1 MKILITG
8 AQGQLGTELQHLL
21 DSRDIAYRGTD
32 AHDLDITDEKA
43 VDQYFKDYHPDLIYH
58 CAAYTAVDKAE
69 DEGKALNQKV
79 NVDGTHI
86 LAKAAAAIDATLVYI
101 STDYVFDGDKKDIYT
116 VDDQPAPRNEYG
128 RAKYEGEQQV
138 QKYLKKYYIIR
149 TSWVFGE
156 YGHNFVY
163 TMLDLAKTHKELTVV
178 DDQYGR
184 PSWTKNL
191 AEFMTYAV
199 DQKLAYGIYHLSNDN
214 SCNWYEFASAILA
227 NKDVTVKPV
236 SSAEY
241 PQKAW
246 RPRHSILDLSKTKAT
261 GFKIE
266 TWRDALKKFLQVIE
280 K

>member
-8 AQGQLGTELQHLL
+8 AQGQLGTELRHLL

-32 AHDLDITDEKA
+32 AHDLDITDEQA
-43 VDQYFKDYHPDLIYH
+43 VDQYFKDYQPDLIYH

-79 NVDGTHI
+79 NVDGTRI
-86 LAKAAAAIDATLVYI
+86 LAKAASAIDATLVYI

-149 TSWVFGE
+149 TSGVFGE

-191 AEFMTYAV
+191 AEFMTFAV

-227 NKDVTVKPV
+227 
-236 SSAEY
+236 
-241 PQKAW
+241 
-246 RPRHSILDLSKTKAT
+246 
-261 GFKIE
+261 
-266 TWRDALKKFLQVIE
+266 
-280 K
+280 

>member
-8 AQGQLGTELQHLL
+8 AQGQLGTELRHLL
-21 DSRDIAYRGTD
+21 DARGITYRATD
-32 AHDLDITDEKA
+32 AKDLDITDEAA
-43 VDQYFKDYHPDLIYH
+43 VNQYFADYQPDVVYH

-69 DEGKALNQKV
+69 DEAKALNQLV
-79 NVDGTHI
+79 NVDGTRN
-86 LAKAAAAIDATLVYI
+86 LAKAAAKVDATLVYI
-101 STDYVFDGDKKDIYT
+101 STDYVFDGDSKEIYT

-163 TMLDLAKTHKELTVV
+163 TMLNLAKTHKELTVV

-184 PSWTKNL
+184 PSWTKTL
-191 AEFMTYAV
+191 AEFMTFAV
-199 DQKLAYGIYHLSNDN
+199 DQHLDYGIYHLSNDN

-227 NKDVTVKPV
+227 DKDVTVKPV

-261 GFKIE
+261 GFEIP
-266 TWRDALKKFLQVIE
+266 TWQDALKDFLKIVD

>member
-8 AQGQLGTELQHLL
+8 AQGQLGTELRHLL
-21 DSRDIAYRGTD
+21 DARGITYRATD
-32 AHDLDITDEKA
+32 ARDLDITDEAA
-43 VDQYFKDYHPDLIYH
+43 VNQYFADYQPDVVYH

-69 DEGKALNQKV
+69 DEAKALNQLV
-79 NVDGTHI
+79 NVDGTRN
-86 LAKAAAAIDATLVYI
+86 LAKAAAKVDATLVYI
-101 STDYVFDGDKKDIYT
+101 STDYVFDGDSKEIYT

-163 TMLDLAKTHKELTVV
+163 TMLNLAKTHKELTVV

-184 PSWTKNL
+184 PSWTKTL
-191 AEFMTYAV
+191 AEFMTFAV
-199 DQKLAYGIYHLSNDN
+199 DQHLDYGIYHLSNDN

-227 NKDVTVKPV
+227 DKDVTVKPV

-261 GFKIE
+261 GFEIP
-266 TWRDALKKFLQVIE
+266 TWQDALKDFLKIVD

>member
-8 AQGQLGTELQHLL
+8 AQGQLGTELRHLL

-32 AHDLDITDEKA
+32 AHDLDITDEQA
-43 VDQYFKDYHPDLIYH
+43 VDQYFKDYQPDLIYH

-79 NVDGTHI
+79 NVDGTRI

-191 AEFMTYAV
+191 AEFMTFAV

-227 NKDVTVKPV
+227 DKDVTVKPV

-241 PQKAW
+241 PQKAR

-266 TWRDALKKFLQVIE
+266 TWQDALKEFLQVIE

>member
-8 AQGQLGTELQHLL
+8 AQGQLGTELRHLL
-21 DSRDIAYRGTD
+21 DARGIAYRGTD
-32 AHDLDITDEKA
+32 AKDLDITDEAA
-43 VDQYFKDYHPDLIYH
+43 VNQYFADYQPDLVYH

-69 DEGKALNQKV
+69 DEAKVLNQLV
-79 NVDGTHI
+79 NVDGTRN
-86 LAKAAAAIDATLVYI
+86 LAKAAAKVDATLVYI
-101 STDYVFDGDKKDIYT
+101 STDYVFDGDSKEIYT

-163 TMLDLAKTHKELTVV
+163 TMLNLAKTHKELTVV

-184 PSWTKNL
+184 PSWTKTL
-191 AEFMTYAV
+191 AEFMTFAV
-199 DQKLAYGIYHLSNDN
+199 DQHLDYGIYHLSNDN

-227 NKDVTVKPV
+227 DKDVTVKPV

-261 GFKIE
+261 GFKIP
-266 TWRDALKKFLQVIE
+266 TWQDALKDFLKIVD

>member
-8 AQGQLGTELQHLL
+8 AQGQLGTELRHLL
-21 DSRDIAYRGTD
+21 DARGITYRATD
-32 AHDLDITDEKA
+32 AKDLDITDEAA
-43 VDQYFKDYHPDLIYH
+43 VNQYFADYQPDVVYH

-69 DEGKALNQKV
+69 DEAKALNQLV
-79 NVDGTHI
+79 NVDGTRN
-86 LAKAAAAIDATLVYI
+86 LAKAAAKVDATLVYI
-101 STDYVFDGDKKDIYT
+101 STDYVFDGDSKEIYT
-116 VDDQPAPRNEYG
+116 VDDQPVPRNEYG

-163 TMLDLAKTHKELTVV
+163 TMLNLAKTHKELTVV

-184 PSWTKNL
+184 PSWTKTL
-191 AEFMTYAV
+191 AEFMTFAV
-199 DQKLAYGIYHLSNDN
+199 DQHLDYGIYHLSNDN

-227 NKDVTVKPV
+227 DKDVTVKPV

-261 GFKIE
+261 GFEIP
-266 TWRDALKKFLQVIE
+266 TWQDALKDFLKIVD